1 MSAFSFTCL
10 SLTLASLAT
19 LSNAATSCKNEK
31 NADVDWFFMYK
42 LPRGAQGKDKVS
54 VPSGEEYVYIDSRTP
69 TSTPYWMMS
78 THNIFNESNALANT
92 IAPLTAAQKPQ
103 NLAYAVYND
112 QPPYHL
118 EEKKS
123 SNGHTKGL
131 FIFDDESGVWI
142 IHSVPKFPE
151 MLHKGMYAFPTSGR
165 EYGQTILCVTFP
177 TSQLET
183 IATHLRLQYPNI
195 YDSYAPASLRKGRPA
210 LNLLLARKFIR
221 EAPWVLTASLKDVSN
236 NPYIS
241 FAKHGRYNR
250 DVYSAAVASNLE
262 SNLFASTWRNG
273 AGGKV
278 PADCNDTYTVTNVDA
293 LRFKMS
299 KQQLD
304 VRNGEDHSKWAISE
318 ETARRYVCIG
328 TLNRM
333 HSQYRRGGQTLC
345 FKNALLHKLLL
356 RSVTEFDNCS
366 ISK

>member
-78 THNIFNESNALANT
+78 THNIFNASNALANT
-92 IAPLTAAQKPQ
+92 ITPLTTAEKPQ

-151 MLHKGMYAFPTSGR
+151 MLHKGMYVFPTSGR

-250 DVYSAAVASNLE
+250 DVYSAAVASSLE

-333 HSQYRRGGQTLC
+333 VRRDVIKCLAGPHGS
-345 FKNALLHKLLL
+345 NVSDA
-356 RSVTEFDNCS
+356 N
-366 ISK
+366 

>member
-1 MSAFSFTCL
+1 MTALSLTCL
-10 SLTLASLAT
+10 SLTLASLVT

-54 VPSGEEYVYIDSRTP
+54 VPRGEEYLYIDSRTP
-69 TSTPYWMMS
+69 TSTPYWMLS

-92 IAPLTAAQKPQ
+92 IAPLTATEKPES
-103 NLAYAVYND
+103 LAYAVYND

-131 FIFDDESGVWI
+131 FIFDGESGVWI

-151 MLHKGMYAFPTSGR
+151 MLHKGQYSFPPSGR

-183 IATHLRLQYPNI
+183 I
-195 YDSYAPASLRKGRPA
+195 
-210 LNLLLARKFIR
+210 
-221 EAPWVLTASLKDVSN
+221 
-236 NPYIS
+236 
-241 FAKHGRYNR
+241 

-262 SNLFASTWRNG
+262 SNLFVSTWRNG

-278 PADCNDTYTVTNVDA
+278 PADCNDTYTVTNIDA

-318 ETARRYVCIG
+318 ESSRRYVCIG

-356 RSVTEFDNCS
+356 RSVTEFDNCN
-366 ISK
+366 ISR

>member
-1 MSAFSFTCL
+1 MNRFRLTCVL
-10 SLTLASLAT
+10 LTLASLTT
-19 LSNAATSCKNEK
+19 LSHAATSCKNEK

-42 LPRGAQGKDKVS
+42 LPRGAQDKHKVS
-54 VPSGEEYVYIDSRTP
+54 IPSGDEYVYIDSTTP
-69 TSTPYWMMS
+69 TSTPYWKLS
-78 THNIFNESNALANT
+78 THTIFNGSNALANT
-92 IAPLTAAQKPQ
+92 IAPLTAKQKPK
-103 NLAYAVYND
+103 NLAYVVYND
-112 QPPYHL
+112 QPPIHL
-118 EEKKS
+118 EDKTS

-131 FIFDDESGVWI
+131 FIFDEESGVWI

-151 MLHKGMYAFPTSGR
+151 MLHHGFYTFPTNAR
-165 EYGQTILCVTFP
+165 EFGQTMLCVTFP

-210 LNLLLARKFIR
+210 LNLLLNRKFIR
-221 EAPWVLTASLKDVSN
+221 EAPWILTASLKDVSN

-273 AGGKV
+273 AGGKG
-278 PADCNDTYTVTNVDA
+278 PADCNYTYTVANVEA
-293 LRFKMS
+293 LRLNMG
-299 KQQLD
+299 KQQLQIK
-304 VRNGEDHSKWAISE
+304 NGEDHSKWAISE
-318 ETARRYVCIG
+318 ETAKRFVCIG

-345 FKNALLHKLLL
+345 FKNALLHKLLM
-356 RSVTEFDNCS
+356 RSVSEFDSCV
-366 ISK
+366 I

>member
-1 MSAFSFTCL
+1 MTALSLTCL
-10 SLTLASLAT
+10 SLTLASLVT
-19 LSNAATSCKNEK
+19 LSDAATSCKNEK

-54 VPSGEEYVYIDSRTP
+54 VPSGEEYLYIDSRTP
-69 TSTPYWMMS
+69 TSTPYWMLS
-78 THNIFNESNALANT
+78 THNIFNESNSLANT
-92 IAPLTAAQKPQ
+92 IAPLTATEKPQ

-131 FIFDDESGVWI
+131 FIFDGESGVWI

-151 MLHKGMYAFPTSGR
+151 MLHKGQYSFPPSGR

-183 IATHLRLQYPNI
+183 IAMHLRLQYPNI
-195 YDSYAPASLRKGRPA
+195 YDSFAPESLRKGRPA

-221 EAPWVLTASLKDVSN
+221 EAPWVLTATLKDVSN
-236 NPYIS
+236 NPYVS

-262 SNLFASTWRNG
+262 TNLFASTWRNG

-304 VRNGEDHSKWAISE
+304 IRNGEDHSKWAISE
-318 ETARRYVCIG
+318 ETSRRYVCIG